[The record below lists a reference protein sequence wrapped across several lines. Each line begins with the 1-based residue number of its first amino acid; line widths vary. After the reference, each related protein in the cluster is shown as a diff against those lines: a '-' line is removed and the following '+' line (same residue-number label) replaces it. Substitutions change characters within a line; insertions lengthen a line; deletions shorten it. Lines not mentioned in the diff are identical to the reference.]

1 MPITFSNTNGTG
13 NFTLVNNTNSGGFA
27 ASVAA
32 SASPSIVTSG
42 LVLNLDAGNVSSY
55 PGSGA
60 TWTDTVQSR
69 AFTLFGNP
77 TYSSNNGGYL
87 SFAPASSQY
96 ASSTT
101 SLTSSLSTWTVE
113 AWHYYTGTNSGGN
126 PCIVTEVFPGS
137 TSKINYSLGSNSTTN
152 LQSGFFDGSWRV
164 TSPYTLTANTW
175 YQIVGTYDGT
185 TNKLYV
191 NNSLVQSASYAG
203 TPTRSQGGI
212 RLMRRW
218 DTTDYWGGRLAIV
231 NIYNSALNSTQI
243 IQNYNARKSRF
254 GL

>member
-1 MPITFSNTNGTG
+1 MPILFKNTNGTG
-13 NFTLVNNTNSGGFA
+13 NINLANNTNSGRVNM
-27 ASVAA
+27 SIIPQT
-32 SASPSIVTSG
+32 SPVVTSG
-42 LVLNLDAGNVSSY
+42 LVLNLDAGNLSSY

-69 AFTLFGNP
+69 AFTLFGSP

-96 ASSTT
+96 AASTT

-126 PCIVTEVFPGS
+126 PCIVTETFPGS
-137 TSKINYSLGSNSTTN
+137 TSQINYSLGSNTTSN
-152 LQSGFFDGSWRV
+152 LQSGFFNGGWRT
-164 TSPYTLTANTW
+164 TSATTLTTNAW

-185 TNKLYV
+185 TIKLYV
-191 NNSLVQSASYAG
+191 NNSLVQSTSYAG
-203 TPTRSQGGI
+203 TPARSQGGI

-218 DTTDYWGGRLAIV
+218 DTTDYWGGNLAIV
-231 NIYNSALNSTQI
+231 RIYDNALNLTQI
-243 IQNYNARKSRF
+243 DQNWGAQRSRF